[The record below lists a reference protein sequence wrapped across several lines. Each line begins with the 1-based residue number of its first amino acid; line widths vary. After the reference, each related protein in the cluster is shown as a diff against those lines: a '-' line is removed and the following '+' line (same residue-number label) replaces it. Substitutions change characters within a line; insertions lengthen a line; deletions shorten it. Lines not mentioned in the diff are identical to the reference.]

1 MGKKGKLAVA
11 ATALIVVVGAS
22 VFAAARGRNKGT
34 EVLLEPVQRRDL
46 EAIVSGNGY
55 IRPRRRVDIQSDI
68 MGRIVEL
75 SVAEGQR
82 VTRGQLLLRIDPT
95 QLEAAVQRATAAVS
109 EAQAREAQ
117 AGANLLQAERA
128 LERTRAL
135 ASNGPESLVSRQALE
150 EAETQVEVQQQML
163 EMARFGV
170 AQARGTLDEA
180 RDRVTKTIIRSP
192 MDGVITRLNVD
203 EGETAIVGTTNN
215 PGSLLMTVADLSVM
229 EAVIRVDETDLPDLS
244 IGDSAAVRID
254 AFPRQT
260 FAGRVTEIA
269 HSSTRPPT
277 SQNAAAQAQAQ
288 AVDFEIVITL
298 EDPPDDLRSDLSTSA
313 DVVTAV
319 RPAVL
324 AIPIIALTVRE
335 RGSMESVPQEDP
347 AAQAAADAAREALD
361 LEGVFVARDGKAHF
375 VPVQVGISGKE
386 FFELISG
393 LTEQDSVIAGPYDAV
408 RSLAEGDPVRRMT
421 EPEEARAGAARAQGS

>member
-11 ATALIVVVGAS
+11 AAAIIVVAGAS
-22 VFAAARGRNKGT
+22 IFAAVRGRNKGT

-75 SVAEGQR
+75 GVAEGQR
-82 VTRGQLLLRIDPT
+82 VSRGQLLLRIDPT

-117 AGANLLQAERA
+117 ASANLLQAERA

-135 ASNGPESLVSRQALE
+135 AANGPESLVSRQALE
-150 EAETQVEVQQQML
+150 EAETEVKVQQQML
-163 EMARFGV
+163 AMARFGV

-260 FAGRVTEIA
+260 FVGRVTEIA

-277 SQNAAAQAQAQ
+277 SQNAAQTQAQ

-298 EDPPDDLRSDLSTSA
+298 GDPPAGLRSDLSTSA

-319 RPAVL
+319 RPGVL

-335 RGSMESVPQEDP
+335 RDSTVAVPQEDP
-347 AAQAAADAAREALD
+347 AAQAAADAARASLD
-361 LEGVFVARDGKAHF
+361 LEGVFVVRDGKAHF

-386 FFELISG
+386 YFELISG

-408 RSLAEGDPVRRMT
+408 RSLAEGDPVRRMM
-421 EPEEARAGAARAQGS
+421 ESEEARAGAARAQGS